1 MNHPGNIT
9 TPTRLSE
16 FAKEIADEGDMNLK
30 VFEREEFTEMGMG
43 ALAGVAQG
51 TNEPPKFIVL
61 SIIKLLEI
69 QSL

>member
-1 MNHPGNIT
+1 
-9 TPTRLSE
+9 
-16 FAKEIADEGDMNLK
+16 MNLK

-61 SIIKLLEI
+61 EYNKGGNSKPIVLVGKG
-69 QSL
+69 